1 MAASRGPILPLHQ
14 RYVNGIPVVSGRQTL
29 RTREKYIVCLIFMVF
44 ASLCYSAF
52 FLMPELMRD
61 RVSLSISGVSG
72 DLLLPKPPQHLE
84 FLNEEQGLGLVN
96 LHHINGGKDIHIKE
110 DQDRIAYQMQQ
121 DKALNEARQ
130 AVNIV
135 KPPVDVVHESGP
147 AGGEKNKQEHTDDV
161 KEELFKVEE
170 EKRRLKE
177 LADEEE
183 KKKKE
188 MEMRVAAEKRGQ
200 YFTQLD
206 GEPDDPDIKEKRD
219 AVREMMIRAWD
230 GYVKYAWGANELKPI
245 SHTGHSASIF
255 GRSAMGAT
263 IIDGVDTLYIMGL
276 QDQYQ
281 KARNWIAHDFS
292 FNPPSDISVF
302 EVNIRFV
309 GGLLSTYALTG
320 DEVFKDKAVEIANRL
335 LPAFNTPT
343 GIPYGLVNSKSGNGR
358 NWGWASGG
366 SSILAEYGSMHL
378 EFAYLTEITGDP
390 KYLQKVQKVRE
401 VLNNMNKPDGL
412 YPNYINPKTGR
423 WGQNH
428 VSIGALGDSFYE
440 YLLKSYI
447 MSGQKDEVAKKMY
460 YDAVDAI
467 QRRLVQKTPG
477 GLTYIGDLRSSRVEK
492 KMDHLGCFSGGMLAL
507 GSKYAPPD
515 LKEKQLE
522 LGAEITRTCHT
533 AYDKTATKLG
543 PEAFR
548 FEGKSEA
555 VAMRQ
560 NEKYYILRPEVI
572 ESYFV
577 LWRAT
582 KDNKYREW
590 GWEAVEALNKHCK
603 VQDGFSGIRDVY
615 ASKVSHDDVQQSFFL
630 AETLKYLYLLFS
642 DNDFMSL
649 DKWVLNTEAH
659 PLPVQSSSR

>member
-1 MAASRGPILPLHQ
+1 MAASRGPILPLNQ

-29 RTREKYIVCLIFMVF
+29 RTREKYIVCLIFLVF

-61 RVSLSISGVSG
+61 RVSMSISGVSG
-72 DLLLPKPPQHLE
+72 DLLLPPPKLE
-84 FLNEEQGLGLVN
+84 EVAVEGGLGGNV
-96 LHHINGGKDIHIKE
+96 HHRINGLEDIHIKE
-110 DQDRIAYQMQQ
+110 DQDRLAYQMEQE
-121 DKALNEARQ
+121 KALDKARQ
-130 AVNIV
+130 AVNIENNKHSV
-135 KPPVDVVHESGP
+135 DEVNKPAAVEDNNGNKHEHP
-147 AGGEKNKQEHTDDV
+147 EDIKK
-161 KEELFKVEE
+161 ELFLVEKDKEQMKALEEKAE
-170 EKRRLKE
+170 EKRKE
-177 LADEEE
+177 I
-183 KKKKE
+183 E
-188 MEMRVAAEKRGQ
+188 MKMAAEKRDK
-200 YFTQLD
+200 YFTQKD
-206 GEPDDPDIKEKRD
+206 GEPDDADIKEKRD
-219 AVREMMIRAWD
+219 TVREMMVRAWD

-263 IIDGVDTLYIMGL
+263 IIDGIDTLYIMGL
-276 QDQYQ
+276 QDNYQ
-281 KARNWIAHDFS
+281 KARNWVAHSFT

-309 GGLLSTYALTG
+309 GGLLSTFALTG
-320 DEVFKDKAVEIANRL
+320 DEVFKTKAVEIADRL

-343 GIPYGLVNSKSGNGR
+343 GIPYGLVNSKTGNGR

-378 EFAYLTEITGDP
+378 EFAYLSEITGDP

-447 MSGQKDEVAKKMY
+447 MSGQKDEIAKKMY
-460 YDAVDAI
+460 YDAVEAI
-467 QRRLVQKTPG
+467 SRRLVQKTPG
-477 GLTYIGDLRSSRVEK
+477 GLTYIGDLRSSRIEK
-492 KMDHLGCFSGGMLAL
+492 KMDHLGCFSGGMLGL
-507 GSKYAPPD
+507 GSKYASPN
-515 LKEKQLE
+515 LQEKYLE
-522 LGAEITRTCHT
+522 LGGEITKTCHT

-577 LWRAT
+577 MWRLT
-582 KDNKYREW
+582 KDTKYRDW
-590 GWEAVEALNKHCK
+590 GWEAVEAINKHCR
-603 VQDGFSGIRDVY
+603 VPDGFSGIRDVY

-649 DKWVLNTEAH
+649 DDWVLNTEAH
-659 PLPVQSSSR
+659 PLPVKKS